1 VDGKALREP
10 GKPPWAG
17 GWKVVG
23 KDHPGWSQEK
33 WDRWQ
38 AKQAAKAKQHGATC
52 WPPGLCKDTSD
63 KVEPAESGEPGND

>member
-1 VDGKALREP
+1 MDGKACASP
-10 GKPPWAG
+10 ASPPWAG

-38 AKQAAKAKQHGATC
+38 AKQAAKAKQHGTTC
-52 WPPGLCKDTSD
+52 WPPGQCKDKSD
-63 KVEPAESGEPGND
+63 DAEPAESDEPEND